1 MLKNFIN
8 NIYPK
13 LLEKILKV
21 FDISSGP
28 IVGLWSL
35 VLLIGC
41 MYSIWQTKTVTT
53 PVAMIFSTI
62 ISAFAGHK
70 IVKVWKGTDNTD
82 SDDTNLDVQGQGDDN
97 ANKPGK

>member
-1 MLKNFIN
+1 MIKNFIDK
-8 NIYPK
+8 IYPK
-13 LLEKILKV
+13 LLEKILSV

-41 MYSIWQTKTVTT
+41 MYSIYQTKTVTT

-70 IVKVWKGTDNTD
+70 IVKVWKGTDSQDQSST
-82 SDDTNLDVQGQGDDN
+82 GDDN
-97 ANKPGK
+97 GNDSTKPQS

>member
-8 NIYPK
+8 KIYPA
-13 LLEKILKV
+13 LLAKILSC
-21 FDISSGP
+21 FDIPSGS

-41 MYSIWQTKTVTT
+41 IYSIWQTKTVTT

-70 IVKVWKGTDNTD
+70 IVTVWAGKEQDN
-82 SDDTNLDVQGQGDDN
+82 SDDKNLDVQGDN
-97 ANKPGK
+97 DADKPIK